1 MIYENNIN
9 INDSR
14 TFAKQVEDLTEGR
27 YYLMNP
33 DKWEKQRINLKERYY
48 NGKIGIKEYTSSC
61 VQLIRNVVSNIEKE
75 VIFAS
80 SELPF

>member
-1 MIYENNIN
+1 MIYEDNIK

-14 TFAKQVEDLTEGR
+14 TFAKQVEDLSEGR

-33 DKWEKQRINLKERYY
+33 DKWEKQRIANKEKYY
-48 NGKIGIKEYTSSC
+48 NGKINIKEYTHLS
-61 VQLIRNVVSNIEKE
+61 VQLIRNVISNIEKE
-75 VIFAS
+75 TIFGS